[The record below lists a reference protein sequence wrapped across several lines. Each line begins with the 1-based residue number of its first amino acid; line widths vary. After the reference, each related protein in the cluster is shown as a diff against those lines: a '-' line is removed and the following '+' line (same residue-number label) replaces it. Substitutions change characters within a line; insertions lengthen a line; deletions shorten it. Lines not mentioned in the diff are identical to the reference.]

1 MIDIKIPCSIGS
13 ILRDNKDKKEYIVIQ
28 YEIKGHFNLL
38 FAVLSDVNNESSMEY
53 MILIKDG
60 QLPDNFEIIDDI
72 KVKENICLRRFY
84 KRLVN

>member
-1 MIDIKIPCSIGS
+1 MYMIDIKIPCSIGS
-13 ILRDNKDKKEYIVIQ
+13 ILRDNEDKKEYVVIQ

-38 FAVLSDVNNESSMEY
+38 FAVLSDVNNESSMDY

-72 KVKENICLRRFY
+72 KVKENI
-84 KRLVN
+84 

>member
-13 ILRDNKDKKEYIVIQ
+13 VLRDNEDKNEYIVIK

-38 FAVLSDVNNESSMEY
+38 FAVLSEKNNESSMDY

-60 QLPDNFEIIDDI
+60 QLPDSFEIIDDL
-72 KVKENICLRRFY
+72 KVKEKIHI
-84 KRLVN
+84 

>member
-13 ILRDNKDKKEYIVIQ
+13 ILRDNEDKKEYVVIQ

-38 FAVLSDVNNESSMEY
+38 FAVLSDVNNKSSMEY

-72 KVKENICLRRFY
+72 KVKENI
-84 KRLVN
+84 

>member
-13 ILRDNKDKKEYIVIQ
+13 ILRDNEDKKEYVVIQ
-28 YEIKGHFNLL
+28 YEIKGYFNLL
-38 FAVLSDVNNESSMEY
+38 FAVLSDVNNESSMDY

-72 KVKENICLRRFY
+72 KVKENI
-84 KRLVN
+84 